1 MATDKLIPI
10 IVAAALF
17 FWQSAQAAQISP
29 ATAIQSCT
37 DAVRMTVD
45 PQFLA
50 YFGRDQKMH
59 FLATRAE
66 LNRATYLF
74 GYCMDRVGYSAIQ
87 RPVLFGESHD
97 RDRTLHGSGGPT
109 IVIPRCG

>member
-17 FWQSAQAAQISP
+17 FGQSAQAAQISP

-50 YFGRDQKMH
+50 YFGRDQKMLWWPYYRYPEMRLIH
-59 FLATRAE
+59 
-66 LNRATYLF
+66 LF
-74 GYCMDRVGYSAIQ
+74 K
-87 RPVLFGESHD
+87 
-97 RDRTLHGSGGPT
+97 
-109 IVIPRCG
+109 